1 MKPVR
6 IAIARHEKAKGRS
19 RVFPFPC
26 GRLTRSDSLG
36 HALSTLAAASGLTAL
51 ALLSRPCPAAEQDG
65 SASLAERSAAMATDP
80 QHWHGDSRPARGTVE
95 IDTRP
100 AAAGLTTLQN
110 SSTLAASSS
119 DPALVRVRYVG
130 WTGGSRAAVGVSVG
144 MANAAGPAFTSLQRP
159 VFDPHNA
166 PLVPELGLRL
176 RTRVNAEHRLD
187 VGAWRSYDTSA
198 NTPAAE
204 RQSYNARVELQF
216 VDQKTTLAT
225 AQGALGL
232 QMSGG
237 SQVMLRSK
245 KGGPMLYYRARF

>member
-1 MKPVR
+1 M
-6 IAIARHEKAKGRS
+6 
-19 RVFPFPC
+19 
-26 GRLTRSDSLG
+26 
-36 HALSTLAAASGLTAL
+36 AS
-51 ALLSRPCPAAEQDG
+51 
-65 SASLAERSAAMATDP
+65 DP
-80 QHWHGDSRPARGTVE
+80 QRWHGDTRPARNTVE

-100 AAAGLTTLQN
+100 AAPSITTLQN
-110 SSTLAASSS
+110 SSSLAAPSS

-130 WTGGSRAAVGVSVG
+130 WTGGNRSALGVSVG

-159 VFDPHNA
+159 GFDPRNA

-176 RTRVNAEHRLD
+176 RTRVNADHRLD
-187 VGAWRSYDTSA
+187 VGAWRSYDTSV

-216 VDQKTTLAT
+216 VGHQTALAT

-237 SQVMLRSK
+237 SQVMVRSK